1 MIAVEVDDF
10 YQFAD
15 GHRSRQSKKVKVPQ
29 LSQIS
34 VVEFKKGS
42 RSMLHRENF
51 AAEPI
56 EVDFL
61 KPKFKIDEVTKLER
75 PRGLKRSK
83 KEGILKLVTSFPS
96 AKKKFWLEMPENDA
110 SVDLVH
116 DFE

>member
-1 MIAVEVDDF
+1 MEMDDF

-15 GHRSRQSKKVKVPQ
+15 GHRSRQSKKVKVTQ

-42 RSMLHRENF
+42 RSLWHKENF
-51 AAEPI
+51 ESEPI

-61 KPKFKIDEVTKLER
+61 KPKFKIDEVTKLEK
-75 PRGLKRSK
+75 PRGLRRTK
-83 KEGILKLVTSFPS
+83 KEGVLKLVTSFSS
-96 AKKKFWLEMPENDA
+96 AKKKFWLEMPENDE
-110 SVDLVH
+110 SVNLVH